1 MAEKHQIV
9 AIPTTDDD
17 DWQTFLQ
24 KLWDF
29 VQNTQSG
36 IIQFP
41 QDGSFYGVK
50 SGGSVVTD
58 VSDLSAGFGSANDYI
73 IIEPVNA
80 YPGGDKWQIKFES
93 LSPTSGAATNMN
105 VTVCWLG
112 GWTQASEFG
121 SNLTH
126 TETDP
131 FDSLSSIS
139 TVMSWYFS
147 CCNTDTYVSSSGT
160 QTYTYVRIL
169 LRNSTVWYGVY
180 CGGYIPTEPDSDT
193 KPVVLL
199 TRNVNNG
206 GSTTNWGTA
215 NASSNSKIPADF
227 AHSVLGGNN
236 SAGVSYYASTAQGY
250 TTDRSGNW
258 VNRACVVSD
267 TNTLSSLGAF
277 GRFTMLVGDD
287 ARTPGAADSNNEYL
301 VVDDFMLRWKPSA

>member
-17 DWQTFLQ
+17 NWQTFLQ
-24 KLWDF
+24 NLWAF

-126 TETDP
+126 TDTDP
-131 FDSLSSIS
+131 FDNLSSITTS
-139 TVMSWYFS
+139 MSWYFS

-169 LRNSTVWYGVY
+169 LRNGTIWYGVY

-199 TRNVNNG
+199 ARQVNNNLG
-206 GSTTNWGTA
+206 ASNWGTTSA
-215 NASSNSKIPADF
+215 TSNNKIPADF

-236 SAGVSYYASTAQGY
+236 SAGTNILNPSNQGWS
-250 TTDRSGNW
+250 TDRSGNW
-258 VNRACVVSD
+258 VNRPSIVLD
-267 TNTLSSLGAF
+267 NNTQSSLGAF
-277 GRFTMLVGDD
+277 GRFTMLLGDD

>member
-9 AIPTTDDD
+9 AISAAEEN
-17 DWQTFLQ
+17 WQAFLQ

-93 LSPTSGAATNMN
+93 LSPSSATAANMS

-121 SNLTH
+121 SNLTY
-126 TETDP
+126 TNPNAFEIT
-131 FDSLSSIS
+131 FDD
-139 TVMSWYFS
+139 TMSWYFS

-169 LRNSTVWYGVY
+169 LRSGTFWYGVY

-193 KPVVLL
+193 KPVIFLGNRV
-199 TRNVNNG
+199 RVVG
-206 GSTTNWGTA
+206 DGWGTA
-215 NASSNSKIPADF
+215 AAGSTNGNRIPADF
-227 AHSVLGGNN
+227 THSVLGGNN
-236 SAGVSYYASTAQGY
+236 QAGVNYYGTLTAQGY

-258 VNRACVVSD
+258 VNRPCVVSD
-267 TNTLSSLGAF
+267 NVTQSTLGAF
-277 GRFTMLVGDD
+277 GRFTMLVGDT
-287 ARTPGAADSNNEYL
+287 ARTDGAADSNNEYL